1 MKFSVLLILFA
12 INLSGLAQV
21 KPQDYPSNKLR
32 CQHFT
37 LESRL
42 SSDSLPL
49 PFSRIQLVDVR
60 SDTSK
65 YGFFR
70 PPGVSEQFK
79 YCFRT
84 GATADIGQFI
94 SIYLAKNLDS
104 SSSDHAIM
112 FLRQL
117 WITRDDT
124 GFAAGATLN
133 RARLLFKADFFLFSN
148 NAFHPLL
155 RFDTVV
161 VRESYTRVYALGMM
175 EEALTGALDR
185 LKTADYA
192 RAGLRNVAKEEV
204 HEYYARLHA
213 TPIINAERPVKGV
226 YRTFEEFRQNR
237 PSDTAFEVKFEALVD
252 HLYIKDKNGNAYLE
266 RNVWGICDGQ
276 RLFIKINSNF
286 FQLFRQQNAWEFYG
300 VKLQEMMLGSQQP
313 GMRSS
318 ALSAPTP
325 GTALAAAGLFDLMSN
340 ARINFRTL
348 TAYQIDPETG
358 KPF

>member
-12 INLSGLAQV
+12 VNLTSLAQV
-21 KPQDYPSNKLR
+21 KPQDFPSNKLR
-32 CQHFT
+32 CQHFA

-49 PFSRIQLVDVR
+49 PFSHIQLVDVR

-65 YGFFR
+65 YGFFY

-79 YCFRT
+79 YCFKR
-84 GATADIGQFI
+84 GATADIGRFI
-94 SIYLAKNLDS
+94 NSYLSKNLTS
-104 SSSDHAIM
+104 SSSDHVM
-112 FLRQL
+112 MYLRQL

-124 GFAAGATLN
+124 GFATRGTIN
-133 RARLLFKADFFLFSN
+133 RARLLLKADFFLFSN
-148 NAFHPLL
+148 NTFHPVF

-161 VRESYTRVYALGMM
+161 VRESFTRVYALGMI
-175 EEALTGALDR
+175 EEALAGALDR

-192 RAGLRNVAKEEV
+192 RAALRNLAKEQV
-204 HEYYARLHA
+204 DEYYARLHT
-213 TPIINAERPVKGV
+213 TPIMNAERPAKGV

-237 PSDTAFEVKFEALVD
+237 PSDTAFEVRFEALVD
-252 HLYIKDKNGNAYLE
+252 HLYIKDKNGNVYLE